1 MSIATLN
8 ATDVAKLFA
17 TVSRLNANA
26 NKHRG
31 FWTFRPRRDEMPCIN
46 KDSFAATFA
55 LRDSPKTGTL
65 LHKNKLSK
73 VARNCRANVDGGTS
87 VNGKVP
93 FNQDRREEDGANLIN
108 TGVPP
113 LSIPTVLF
121 TDEVSYQHSSST
133 QLPPFFA
140 LAPAIDKALDAPV
153 VNTVDRSVAFN
164 LEQITAS
171 RI

>member
-1 MSIATLN
+1 MRLALPSY
-8 ATDVAKLFA
+8 
-17 TVSRLNANA
+17 SRLSRELNANA

-31 FWTFRPRRDEMPCIN
+31 SSHYHAGHFVPGETRCFAST
-46 KDSFAATFA
+46 KDSFATIFA

-65 LHKNKLSK
+65 LHKNKSSK
-73 VARNCRANVDGGTS
+73 VARNCRANVDGRTS
-87 VNGKVP
+87 VNAKVP

-113 LSIPTVLF
+113 LSIPTVFF

-133 QLPPFFA
+133 QLPPCFA

-153 VNTVDRSVAFN
+153 VNTVERSVAFN
-164 LEQITAS
+164 LALPQFWCLG
-171 RI
+171 